1 MKHGKSLVHPYIP
14 NSVPAVQQ
22 EMLAAVQAAS
32 VDEFF
37 EDIPPELLLEKDLQL
52 PAPFP
57 DEYSLQ
63 RHVEG
68 LLAQNTSCTERLSFL
83 GAGCY
88 QRHVP
93 AVCDEINMR
102 GEFLTAYAGEPYD
115 DHGRFQT
122 LFEYCSMMGEL
133 LNMEVVNV
141 PTYDGYQA
149 AATALRMAC
158 RMTGRTK
165 VLIGLAINPDKYS
178 KISEYL
184 EPDIDIDLAP
194 FHSENGELDIEALEV
209 LLDESY
215 AALYF
220 EMPNYF
226 GVLEQ
231 QAERIIAEAHL
242 SGVEC
247 VVYVEPSSL
256 GVIKPPADYG
266 ADIVCG
272 DIQNLGM
279 HMNYGGGQAGF
290 IATRDE
296 ERYVMEYPSR
306 LFGIAPTRV
315 PGEYGFGDV
324 AYERTSFAVREEGK
338 EWVGT
343 AAALWGIT
351 AGVYLA
357 LMGPSGMVELGE
369 GIMARVKYAKT
380 RLADVPGVVIPHK
393 EAVHFQEILVN
404 FDRSGKTAA
413 EINQALLNRG
423 IFGGVD
429 ISSAYPEFGQSALF
443 AFSEVHTQ
451 ADIDTLVSALEEVL
465 A

>member
-1 MKHGKSLVHPYIP
+1 MKHQKGQVHPYIP
-14 NSVPAVQQ
+14 NSVPAVQKD
-22 EMLAAVQAAS
+22 MLAAVNAAS
-32 VDEFF
+32 VDEFYQ
-37 EDIPPELLLEKDLQL
+37 DIPPELLLETDLQL
-52 PAPFP
+52 PEPFP

-68 LLAQNTSCTERLSFL
+68 LLNQNVSCAERLSFL

-93 AVCDEINMR
+93 AVCDEVNMR

-133 LNMEVVNV
+133 LNMEIVNV

-158 RMTGRTK
+158 RMTGRRK
-165 VLIGLAINPDKYS
+165 VLVSSAISPDKYS
-178 KISEYL
+178 KIHGYL
-184 EPDIDIDLAP
+184 QPDIEIELIP
-194 FHSENGELDIEALEV
+194 FRSGDGQLDTDALDK
-209 LLDESY
+209 LLNPLIG
-215 AALYF
+215 AVYF
-220 EMPNYF
+220 ENPNFF
-226 GVLEQ
+226 GVLELQ
-231 QAERIIAEAHL
+231 GESIAQAGHRFGA
-242 SGVEC
+242 EC
-247 VVYVEPSSL
+247 VVSVEPSCL

-272 DIQNLGM
+272 DIQCLGM

-296 ERYVMEYPSR
+296 VRYVMEFPSR

-324 AYERTSFAVREEGK
+324 AYERTSFALREEGK
-338 EWVGT
+338 EWIGT

-369 GIMARVKYAKT
+369 GIMARTRYAKL
-380 RLADVPGVVIPHK
+380 RMANLPGVVIPFN
-393 EAVHFQEILVN
+393 EAIHYQEFILN
-404 FDRSGKTAA
+404 FDRSGKSVA
-413 EINQALLNRG
+413 EINRSLLEHN
-423 IFGGVD
+423 IYGGVD
-429 ISSAYPEFGQSALF
+429 LSDTFSEFGQSALY

-451 ADIDTLVSALEEVL
+451 ADIDALVAALEEAL
-465 A
+465 G